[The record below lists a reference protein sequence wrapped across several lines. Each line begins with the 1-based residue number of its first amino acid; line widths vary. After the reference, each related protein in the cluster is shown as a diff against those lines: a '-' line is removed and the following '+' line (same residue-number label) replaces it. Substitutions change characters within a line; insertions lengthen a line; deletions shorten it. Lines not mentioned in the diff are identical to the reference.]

1 MSSFSRYVISYD
13 ISSQQ
18 ERNRVSEILAGYGF
32 RVQKSVFECSLSAG
46 GKAKMLEE
54 LGKVDLQDGCV
65 YIYHLNKEAERID
78 FGQAPKSPDSGYAF
92 IV

>member
-1 MSSFSRYVISYD
+1 VSSFSRHVVVYD

-18 ERNRVSEILAGYGF
+18 ERNRISEILAGYGF

-46 GKAKMLEE
+46 GKARMLAE
-54 LGKVDLQDGCV
+54 LDQLDIQHGCV
-65 YIYHLNKEAERID
+65 YIYHLNKQAERID
-78 FGQAPKSPDSGYAF
+78 FGQAPPSPDSGYAF

>member
-1 MSSFSRYVISYD
+1 VSIFSKYVVTYD

-18 ERNRVSEILAGYGF
+18 ERNRIGEILTGYGF

-46 GKAKMLEE
+46 DKVKMLAE
-54 LGKVDLQDGCV
+54 LKQLDLQGGCV
-65 YIYHLNKEAERID
+65 YIYHLSKESERID

-92 IV
+92 II